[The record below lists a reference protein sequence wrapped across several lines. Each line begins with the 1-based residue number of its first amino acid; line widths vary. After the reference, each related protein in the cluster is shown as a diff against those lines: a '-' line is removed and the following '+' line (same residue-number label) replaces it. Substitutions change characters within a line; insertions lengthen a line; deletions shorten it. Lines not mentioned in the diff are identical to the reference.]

1 MVQFLVKDVHRLLFQ
16 RLHSSPV
23 VRRVRGL
30 KRRNPIPASR
40 GAWVISIKPRM
51 KRERGDCKKLTALAA
66 DGISPK
72 TTGIVTADRQVI
84 RFMVSSLKIV
94 AAGPCSVAP
103 LRRLEATRLL

>member
-1 MVQFLVKDVHRLLFQ
+1 
-16 RLHSSPV
+16 
-23 VRRVRGL
+23 
-30 KRRNPIPASR
+30 
-40 GAWVISIKPRM
+40 M

-103 LRRLEATRLL
+103 LRRLEATKLLATHPLLRATNELVVVRVEETE